1 MKLFFLCFFIQF
13 FFSSPGSI
21 TQNLRYGYAE
31 MAEADTSLGILILV
45 NKHHKLAEGYRPHD
59 LVPVDDR
66 YNRGIMNLLRSEA
79 AAAFAQ
85 MCSTAEKD
93 SIILWNHSAYR
104 SDTVQRQLYENAV
117 ERRGVQRADRF
128 SARPGHSEHQ
138 TGLTVDLNSTHT
150 SFGKTPEAAWL
161 RQHAHLFGF
170 IERYP
175 RHQEDIT
182 GYEYEPWHYRYVGIE
197 AATYIYNNKL
207 TLEEY
212 HGTSQKQTRHPAR

>member
-21 TQNLRYGYAE
+21 TQNLRDGYAE

-104 SDTVQRQLYENAV
+104 SDTVQRQLHENAV
-117 ERRGVQRADRF
+117 ERENEIHAKNGVDAHASHAIGGRRSYRF
-128 SARPGHSEHQ
+128 RRSPP
-138 TGLTVDLNSTHT
+138 V
-150 SFGKTPEAAWL
+150 
-161 RQHAHLFGF
+161 
-170 IERYP
+170 
-175 RHQEDIT
+175 
-182 GYEYEPWHYRYVGIE
+182 V
-197 AATYIYNNKL
+197 
-207 TLEEY
+207 
-212 HGTSQKQTRHPAR
+212 